1 MQLLTRGFVSRGTK
15 PKSDYSWST
24 YAYGSYYNQLTKFCY
39 NSKYGLNGFVDN
51 MTTLQ
56 YSEGVATVVLGNG
69 ARIPTESEY
78 DELRHNTTSEWMTV
92 NGVYGM
98 RFTAANGNSIF
109 FPAVGQISDTTHYY
123 AGTYGFYW
131 HFELFVVSLCN
142 LLMLR
147 ASRSDQRTIALA

>member
-1 MQLLTRGFVSRGTK
+1 
-15 PKSDYSWST
+15 
-24 YAYGSYYNQLTKFCY
+24 
-39 NSKYGLNGFVDN
+39 

-56 YSEGVATVVLGNG
+56 YSDDVATVVLGNG
-69 ARIPTESEY
+69 AGIPTESEY

-109 FPAVGQISDTTHYY
+109 FPAAGQISDTTHYY

-131 HFELFVVSLCN
+131 HSELFCGEPMQPFN
-142 LLMLR
+142 
-147 ASRSDQRTIALA
+147 ASCEQIRSKNNRVGVINYNRSTGFPVHAVHSAF